1 MNRHTCDNW
10 HRFPMAGVHH
20 LVARSIGT
28 VAIRQ
33 CNDCLAIRVTFTPD
47 GLPPVVTIVEADG
60 QQKRSR

>member
-1 MNRHTCDNW
+1 MVGDYR
-10 HRFPMAGVHH
+10 
-20 LVARSIGT
+20 VARSIGT

-60 QQKRSR
+60 QQKRTR